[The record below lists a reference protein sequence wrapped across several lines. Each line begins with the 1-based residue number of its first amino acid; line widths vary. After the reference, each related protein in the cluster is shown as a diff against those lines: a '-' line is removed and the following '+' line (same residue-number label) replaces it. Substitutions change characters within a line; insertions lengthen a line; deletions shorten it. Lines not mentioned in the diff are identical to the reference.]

1 MPPADLRFQESN
13 LRNTQI
19 RDLGLTIAGT
29 PLEPIIARFERELDA
44 IGFQKLHPHF
54 YLSTEWGVPFQ
65 TVSIG
70 IPFYLARPE
79 LIAIQAEQA
88 VLVEGAGE
96 EDIMRYLRHEMGHV
110 VNYAYRLYER
120 EDWIRCFGSITQP
133 YLEEYR
139 PSPFS
144 RRYVRHL
151 PGWYAQKHPDE
162 DWAETFAV
170 WMTPPTMVARE
181 TTTTDS
187 TRHAAEGVV
196 GENAAPAAN
205 GIAIAP
211 RTWRE
216 AYANWPT
223 ALAKLNYCDRVI
235 SEIRGK
241 EPLVRTQE
249 SDEDVSDISYS
260 VDDYYKRL
268 RVGELELPAGVEGA
282 LTAIFEQLGVPENAA
297 ADIARKPAGA
307 LIRRIERDLAVNV
320 FRWTGHFPEHTRPM
334 LKHLAK
340 LADDLKQVYPA
351 DRENEA
357 MMAITT
363 LVTALAMNYVH
374 RGTYLP

>member
-1 MPPADLRFQESN
+1 MGLAGRAATPISLPAMPPADPKFQESN

-19 RDLGLTIAGT
+19 RDLGLRIEDT
-29 PLEPIIARFERELDA
+29 PLEPIVARFQQELDA
-44 IGFQKLHPHF
+44 IGFTKLKPQF

-79 LIAIQAEQA
+79 LVAIQAEQA

-110 VNYAYRLYER
+110 VNYAYRLYDR
-120 EDWIRCFGSITQP
+120 EDWIRTFGSITQP
-133 YLEEYR
+133 YVEEYR

-170 WMTPPTMVARE
+170 WMTPPKADAT
-181 TTTTDS
+181 
-187 TRHAAEGVV
+187 
-196 GENAAPAAN
+196 N
-205 GIAIAP
+205 GQ
-211 RTWRE
+211 TWRE
-216 AYANWPT
+216 IYANWPT

-235 SEIRGK
+235 AEVKDR

-249 SDEDVSDISYS
+249 RDEDVADLTYS
-260 VDDYYKRL
+260 VHDYYQRL
-268 RVGELELPAGVEGA
+268 RVGEDEPPAGVEGA
-282 LTAIFEQLGVPENAA
+282 LTAIFEQFGSPEEDSNN
-297 ADIARKPAGA
+297 DVQRKPAGT
-307 LIRRIERDLAVNV
+307 LIRRIERDLALNV

-334 LKHLAK
+334 LRHLAK
-340 LADDLKQVYPA
+340 LADDMQQVYPA
-351 DRENEA
+351 DRENEVTV
-357 MMAITT
+357 AITT

>member
-1 MPPADLRFQESN
+1 MPPPDQRFQESN

-19 RDLGLTIAGT
+19 RDLGLKIEGT
-29 PLEPIIARFERELDA
+29 PLEPILARFERELDA
-44 IGFQKLHPHF
+44 LGFQRLHPQF

-79 LIAIQAEQA
+79 LVAIQAEQA
-88 VLVEGAGE
+88 MLVEGASE
-96 EDIMRYLRHEMGHV
+96 ADILRYLRHEMGHV

-120 EDWIRCFGSITQP
+120 EDWIRMFGSITQP
-133 YLEEYR
+133 YLEDYR

-170 WMTPPTMVARE
+170 WMTPGQSDATRQVE
-181 TTTTDS
+181 SNVNGES
-187 TRHAAEGVV
+187 TAMHSAAT
-196 GENAAPAAN
+196 
-205 GIAIAP
+205 P

-216 AYANWPT
+216 AYANWPS

-235 SEIRGK
+235 AEIRDR

-249 SDEDVSDISYS
+249 RDEDVSDLSYS
-260 VDDYYKRL
+260 VNDYYQRL
-268 RVGELELPAGVEGA
+268 RVGEDELPAGVEGA
-282 LTAIFEQLGVPENAA
+282 LTAIFEQFGEPEGARS
-297 ADIARKPAGA
+297 DVARKPAGT
-307 LIRRIERDLAVNV
+307 LIRKMERDLALNV
-320 FRWTGHFPEHTRPM
+320 FRWTGHFPERTRPM
-334 LKHLAK
+334 LRHLAK

-351 DRENEA
+351 DREAEA
-357 MMAITT
+357 MVAITT